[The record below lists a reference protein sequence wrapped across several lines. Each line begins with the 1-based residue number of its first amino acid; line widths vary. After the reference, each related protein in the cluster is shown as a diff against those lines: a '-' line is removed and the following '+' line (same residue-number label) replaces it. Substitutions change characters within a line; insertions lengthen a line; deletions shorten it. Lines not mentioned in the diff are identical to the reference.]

1 MSELTI
7 IRAGFSASNYFLIG
21 LMAVLLV
28 IIFVG
33 FLNHFRTMYFE
44 NGEAASPDQRP
55 ARVSAWCLL
64 PMWLALAPL
73 LIMGLWWPPALWD
86 HFQTIAQALQPA
98 HLAEAAR

>member
-7 IRAGFSASNYFLIG
+7 IRAGLSTSKYFLIG

-44 NGEAASPDQRP
+44 NGEAEEQTPS
-55 ARVSAWCLL
+55 RVSPWCLA

-73 LIMGLWWPPALWD
+73 LIMGVWWPPALWD
-86 HFQTIAQALQPA
+86 HFQTIAQALQPV